1 MAEQLSEQQQRES
14 MEMKTSEIIE
24 KNTDET
30 VDDAEAEESDANDGL
45 IITTEQE
52 EEENSEKE
60 NQNHQELLL
69 LQDITEDANKKIDDE
84 DEIGSPKE
92 GNDDKFVL

>member
-14 MEMKTSEIIE
+14 MEMERFEIIE
-24 KNTDET
+24 KNTEET
-30 VDDAEAEESDANDGL
+30 VDDGEVEESDGNDGL
-45 IITTEQE
+45 IISEQE
-52 EEENSEKE
+52 EGENSEKE

-92 GNDDKFVL
+92 GNNDDKFVL